1 MFERVDGCLLGG
13 WSLWIGPLVIGEWSP
28 GVGFFRK
35 VFGSS
40 LQTWH
45 LVIRKF
51 WYANFLSV
59 GKIYVAAAI
68 IIMLAAPK
76 TKIAGEFN
84 VCVLKEKMKI
94 LTGFDDVCKI

>member
-1 MFERVDGCLLGG
+1 
-13 WSLWIGPLVIGEWSP
+13 
-28 GVGFFRK
+28 
-35 VFGSS
+35 
-40 LQTWH
+40 
-45 LVIRKF
+45 
-51 WYANFLSV
+51 V

-76 TKIAGEFN
+76 TKIAEEFN